1 FPVMFRRFF
10 RPLSCAVV
18 AATLLAVGCGG
29 SDGEY
34 FQSKKQQ
41 VTVSIAPSGT
51 VLVKP
56 GEIITLTANA
66 KALRDKLTA
75 MSWSIQPLSTTH
87 PGTAEPVLG
96 NADCANAT
104 MSKDDHDYT
113 GSCTVTV
120 SVPKVADPL
129 SWTLH
134 ANATAENKGQAADTV
149 ILEVVTPEYPE
160 SGLQIT
166 VPQHLMATEDL
177 YTYQIVS
184 IPATMTANYPISNPT
199 YKWTLITGP
208 TGTSTLMLAGT
219 NSSVLQFIPREPG
232 YYHFQVEGRGIV
244 NGREQTATD
253 DVILRIYDSRSHRG
267 LVVTTNPAQRVDA
280 NTVVQLVGSATFNG
294 SDVYNPSY
302 QWQQIQTGSEPQV
315 ALINPNSPTAS
326 FIAPATPTTQ
336 VYTFELIV
344 TAVDHNGTRLTG
356 KSSTYVTVYG
366 TGTQP
371 VGQEIQVYVSAP
383 AKVEGGD
390 FQTITATATYKGQA
404 LPNAQYEWR
413 QTEGPPVIISNEHT
427 ASPSFYLNVKYD
439 TRVVFVVTATDVVN
453 GETVTGSSTVE
464 LVITPPQTNP

>member
-1 FPVMFRRFF
+1 M
-10 RPLSCAVV
+10 
-18 AATLLAVGCGG
+18 
-29 SDGEY
+29 
-34 FQSKKQQ
+34 
-41 VTVSIAPSGT
+41 
-51 VLVKP
+51 
-56 GEIITLTANA
+56 
-66 KALRDKLTA
+66 
-75 MSWSIQPLSTTH
+75 
-87 PGTAEPVLG
+87 
-96 NADCANAT
+96 
-104 MSKDDHDYT
+104 
-113 GSCTVTV
+113 
-120 SVPKVADPL
+120 
-129 SWTLH
+129 
-134 ANATAENKGQAADTV
+134 
-149 ILEVVTPEYPE
+149 
-160 SGLQIT
+160 
-166 VPQHLMATEDL
+166 
-177 YTYQIVS
+177 
-184 IPATMTANYPISNPT
+184 
-199 YKWTLITGP
+199 
-208 TGTSTLMLAGT
+208 
-219 NSSVLQFIPREPG
+219 
-232 YYHFQVEGRGIV
+232 
-244 NGREQTATD
+244 
-253 DVILRIYDSRSHRG
+253 
-267 LVVTTNPAQRVDA
+267 
-280 NTVVQLVGSATFNG
+280 QLVGSATFNG

-344 TAVDHNGTRLTG
+344 TAVDNNGTRLTG

-427 ASPSFYLNVKYD
+427 ASPSFYLNVKHD